1 MNNRVNNLHHRL
13 SQLAVTKWS
22 IWALFI
28 GAFADASFIP
38 LPVTTFF
45 LILILLNTRM
55 IHKYIIL
62 AVLGTIAGSLA
73 GYSIGHYVWLKPDG
87 EFTAIVQF
95 LFKNIPGFSQGAYEK
110 VHAMYTKW
118 DFWILCAATAT
129 PLPYGMFSVTSC
141 VFDINIF
148 IFFLTT
154 LISQGIKYLLIAFF
168 SISIGPQFRK
178 LTEFDW
184 KPVALIITT
193 GLLIIIVVSKVL

>member
-1 MNNRVNNLHHRL
+1 MNSWFKRL
-13 SQLAVTKWS
+13 RLFLSGLANTKWGK
-22 IWALFI
+22 WALFI
-28 GAFADASFIP
+28 GAFADASFLP

-45 LILILLNTRM
+45 LILILLNNRM
-55 IHKYIIL
+55 IFKYIIL
-62 AVLGTIAGSLA
+62 VVLGTIAGSLA
-73 GYSIGHYVWLKPDG
+73 GYSTGHFVWLKPDG
-87 EFTAIVQF
+87 EFTAFVKI
-95 LFKNIPGFSQGAYEK
+95 LFNNIPGFSEGVYEK
-110 VHAMYTKW
+110 VHVMYTKW

-129 PLPYGMFSVTSC
+129 PLPYGMFSVTSG